1 MKEKDFNIAE
11 AWPDWNVVKKLGE
24 GSYGAVYEIERE
36 RYGLRERAALKVI
49 TLPRESGEL
58 NELYSEGYTD
68 ESIHTHYESYIKEII
83 KEYKTMKSL
92 RGHSHIV
99 DCDDYKVIP
108 AEDGIG
114 WHIYIKMELLIP
126 LPKVMLNRS
135 NTIDDEFVTDM
146 AEDICRALVVC
157 NSRHIIHRD
166 IKPDNIFVS
175 DDGYF
180 KLGDFGIAK
189 TMEKMDFGTK
199 AGTLKYMA
207 PEVYNNKP
215 YGDNVDIYS
224 LGMVMY
230 WMLNDYRMPFLP
242 LPPETPTS
250 KQKEDASIRR
260 LRGDAIPAP
269 KNGSDQLKA
278 VVLKACEFDPAK
290 RYASAEEM
298 LRDLEAISDPN
309 NEVYVNTASMDLG
322 GTSSMFQSAQ
332 SQSQSPSQSQGRY
345 SGYSGY
351 SASTRPGG
359 DNGTLYQGRTQ
370 YQGSFSENSYYS
382 GNDNSGNKRVRM
394 FVIAAACAL
403 ALIIAILAILGI
415 TSRKHH
421 NVNVNV
427 DEDEQVTATDNQE
440 HKGLL
445 QSIVDS
451 ITGKDDDKNNGGN
464 NQTVAPAPTESETRK
479 DETTPSPVITTAP
492 PTIPITDPPTPIPT
506 ISEAIPVS
514 QSDLPVPPQP
524 DPVDPVDPPVP
535 APGDDVSGE

>member
-11 AWPDWNVVKKLGE
+11 AWPDWTVVKKLGE

-215 YGDNVDIYS
+215 YGDNVDVYS

-250 KQKEDASIRR
+250 KQK
-260 LRGDAIPAP
+260 AP

-322 GTSSMFQSAQ
+322 GTSSMLQSGQ
-332 SQSQSPSQSQGRY
+332 SQSQSQSQGSY
-345 SGYSGY
+345 SGYSV
-351 SASTRPGG
+351 STRPTSEG
-359 DNGTLYQGRTQ
+359 GTLYQGRTQ

-382 GNDNSGNKRVRM
+382 GSDNNGNKRVRM

-440 HKGLL
+440 DKGLF

-451 ITGKDDDKNNGGN
+451 ITGKDDDKKKNDNNS
-464 NQTVAPAPTESETRK
+464 QTVVPTPSESEK
-479 DETTPSPVITTAP
+479 DTNTPTPV
-492 PTIPITDPPTPIPT
+492 PPTPVPLPDPT
-506 ISEAIPVS
+506 
-514 QSDLPVPPQP
+514 PVPPTPVPLP
-524 DPVDPVDPPVP
+524 DPTPVP
-535 APGDDVSGE
+535 PTPVPLPDPTPDPIPVVTGSDL

>member
-215 YGDNVDIYS
+215 YGDNVDVYS

-250 KQKEDASIRR
+250 KQKEDASVRR

-278 VVLKACEFDPAK
+278 VVLKACEFDPSK

-322 GTSSMFQSAQ
+322 GTSSILQSGQ
-332 SQSQSPSQSQGRY
+332 SQSQSQSQGSY
-345 SGYSGY
+345 SGYSV
-351 SASTRPGG
+351 STRPSSEG
-359 DNGTLYQGRTQ
+359 GTLYQGRTQ

-382 GNDNSGNKRVRM
+382 GSDNNGNKRVRM

-440 HKGLL
+440 DKGLF

-451 ITGKDDDKNNGGN
+451 ITGKDDDKKKDNGSSVVP
-464 NQTVAPAPTESETRK
+464 TPTETQQ
-479 DETTPSPVITTAP
+479 DNVVTTPTPVP
-492 PTIPITDPPTPIPT
+492 PTPVPPTPVPPTPVPPTPVPPTPVPPSPEPIITDPPI
-506 ISEAIPVS
+506 ISDHIPVVTS
-514 QSDLPVPPQP
+514 SDM
-524 DPVDPVDPPVP
+524 
-535 APGDDVSGE
+535 

>member
-215 YGDNVDIYS
+215 YGDNVDVYS

-278 VVLKACEFDPAK
+278 VVLKACEFDPSK

-322 GTSSMFQSAQ
+322 GTSSILQSAQ
-332 SQSQSPSQSQGRY
+332 SQSQSQSQSNY
-345 SGYSGY
+345 SGYSV
-351 SASTRPGG
+351 STRPSSEG
-359 DNGTLYQGRTQ
+359 GTLYQGRTQ
-370 YQGSFSENSYYS
+370 YQGSFSDNSYYS
-382 GNDNSGNKRVRM
+382 GSDNNGNKRVRA
-394 FVIAAACAL
+394 FIIAAACAL

-415 TSRKHH
+415 TSRKQHS
-421 NVNVNV
+421 VNVNV
-427 DEDEQVTATDNQE
+427 DEDEQVTSTDNQE
-440 HKGLL
+440 DKGLL

-451 ITGKDDDKNNGGN
+451 ITGKNDEDKKNGN
-464 NQTVAPAPTESETRK
+464 NNSVAPSPTESDQGHVVTTPTPTPVTPPV
-479 DETTPSPVITTAP
+479 ETTTPPPETT
-492 PTIPITDPPTPIPT
+492 TPITPPPG
-506 ISEAIPVS
+506 PVTAT
-514 QSDLPVPPQP
+514 DIIVPPEP
-524 DPVDPVDPPVP
+524 DPVDPTVP
-535 APGDDVSGE
+535 APGDEVSGE